1 MEKIKIYFQH
11 EKAGEENWK
20 RVLEA
25 TANNRGIEALVETPG
40 KNRKILPQKFD
51 IYLLHVTEVS
61 IKEVD
66 ILRKKQPKSLF
77 YGIFGGGRLQ
87 QYPDFSPYFD
97 KVYVGFGG
105 KEDYDEIF
113 ETIKESRRQK

>member
-77 YGIFGGGRLQ
+77 YGIFGGGWLQ
-87 QYPDFSPYFD
+87 QYPDFSSFFD